1 MPFIEENPE
10 KMFYRI
16 GEVADMFGVNPSLI
30 RFWEHE
36 FDTFK
41 PFKNKKGT
49 RFFTKED
56 IGTFQQIYYL
66 VKERGHTLQSAK
78 DILRNKPETVEKNRE
93 IYNSLCKIRHF
104 LTEIKASL

>member
-36 FDTFK
+36 FDTLK
-41 PFKNKKGT
+41 PFKNKKL
-49 RFFTKED
+49 
-56 IGTFQQIYYL
+56 IY
-66 VKERGHTLQSAK
+66 
-78 DILRNKPETVEKNRE
+78 
-93 IYNSLCKIRHF
+93 
-104 LTEIKASL
+104 